1 MDKTKNSNSKVLEK
15 KNKIKYPTFKKNNQI
30 NKIYSDLKKKINEIS
45 LNQNKNMTN
54 YYLTKNL
61 SRNYGIN
68 HNKKEKKSNNSFIID
83 INSIEKEII
92 KENFEKKNIE
102 KSTNENK
109 KMRRSNSS
117 TNNLSNNKFTLFNNN
132 NNKQKNHLNNSS
144 SYVKIYLNKN
154 NCLKSNEIKK
164 YNILRKNLTA
174 EKEKSKLEKNEKKDI
189 KKNILNNGVDY
200 IENKPLNLNKISRMN
215 KKKNEIR
222 MLYNICLLRKK
233 MIPQVQEYYYN
244 ENINNSYNSINEK
257 NIQYPIYNNE
267 SKNSFQIYK
276 TQIRNFDRLNNLIPE
291 EKEDITDSAKE
302 LIEKKNKIINE
313 IITKSGVNIK
323 I

>member
-1 MDKTKNSNSKVLEK
+1 MDKTRNSNSKVLEK
-15 KNKIKYPTFKKNNQI
+15 KNKINYPTFKKNNQTT
-30 NKIYSDLKKKINEIS
+30 KIFTSLKKKIDEIS
-45 LNQNKNMTN
+45 LNQDKNMTN

-61 SRNYGIN
+61 TKNYGIN
-68 HNKKEKKSNNSFIID
+68 HIKKEKKPNNSFIID

-92 KENFEKKNIE
+92 KENYEKKNLE
-102 KSTNENK
+102 KLIKQSK

-117 TNNLSNNKFTLFNNN
+117 IDNITNNKFTLFNSNT
-132 NNKQKNHLNNSS
+132 QKNPLTKSS

-164 YNILRKNLTA
+164 YNILKKNLTA
-174 EKEKSKLEKNEKKDI
+174 EKEKIKIDKNEKKDI
-189 KKNILNNGVDY
+189 KKNLFTNNIDN

-233 MIPQVQEYYYN
+233 IISQNQELYYN
-244 ENINNSYNSINEK
+244 ENIDNSYNTINEK
-257 NIQYPIYNNE
+257 NINNPIYNNE
-267 SKNSFQIYK
+267 SKNTFQIYK

-291 EKEDITDSAKE
+291 EKEELTDSAKE

-313 IITKSGVNIK
+313 ILTKSGVNIN